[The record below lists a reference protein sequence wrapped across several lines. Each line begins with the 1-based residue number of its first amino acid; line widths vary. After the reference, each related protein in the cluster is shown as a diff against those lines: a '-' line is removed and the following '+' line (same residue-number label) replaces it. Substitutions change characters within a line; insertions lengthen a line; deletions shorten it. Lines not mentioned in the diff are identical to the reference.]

1 VPPINPCAALAR
13 NPVRERI
20 HSALDGRRREGL
32 EVNESYSRWWV
43 LLTFGVLL
51 LALVFVVHVSK

>member
-1 VPPINPCAALAR
+1 
-13 NPVRERI
+13 
-20 HSALDGRRREGL
+20 
-32 EVNESYSRWWV
+32 VNESYSRWWV

>member
-1 VPPINPCAALAR
+1 MRLSCRIR
-13 NPVRERI
+13 VRERI
-20 HSALDGRRREGL
+20 HSALDRRRREGL

-51 LALVFVVHVSK
+51 LVLAFVVTVSK